1 MEDILQP
8 IVNGILLGGLY
19 AIIAIGLSTIM
30 GIVKVMNFA
39 HGDLMILSSY
49 LSLVFITRLGVNPF
63 LTFFGI
69 IPLTY
74 GIGYAYQRSL
84 LNRVLGKEMDPPL
97 IVAFGVSI
105 ILQNLLLLVFTPDAQ
120 TLMTGLGLKT
130 IHITDDLK
138 IPVNYL
144 VDFLVGLVVIFFLY
158 LFFQKSYLGRAIR
171 AASDDEIAAKLMGV
185 NTRNIYAH
193 AMGISNM
200 TAGIAGVLV
209 GMTFTFY
216 PHTGSQYLF
225 IAFGVAIIA
234 GLGSM
239 KGTFVAGIV
248 LAVAQLFG
256 GHFLGPGYQMISGH
270 MVLLIVLLVKP
281 KGIFG
286 TV

>member
-8 IVNGILLGGLY
+8 ILNGILLGGLY

-49 LSLVFITRLGVNPF
+49 LSLVFVTKLGLSPY
-63 LTFFGI
+63 LTFFAVV
-69 IPLTY
+69 PLMY
-74 GIGYAYQRSL
+74 VIGYFFQRFL

-105 ILQNLLLLVFTPDAQ
+105 ILQNLLLILFTPDAQ

-130 IHITDDLK
+130 IHVTDYLK

-144 VDFLVGLVVIFFLY
+144 LDFLIGSAVIFFLY
-158 LFFQKSYLGRAIR
+158 YFFQKSYLGRAIR
-171 AASDDEIAAKLMGV
+171 AASDDEIAAKLMGIDA
-185 NTRNIYAH
+185 NDIYAK
-193 AMGISNM
+193 AMGIAMM

-239 KGTFVAGIV
+239 KGTFVAGII
-248 LAVAQLFG
+248 LAVAQLLG
-256 GHFLGPGYQMISGH
+256 GHFLGPGYQMVSGH